1 MKYFIDWMKY
11 LSKHP
16 NYKFDSIEKGIFNNI
31 HFIMSNVEK
40 VKKKFQHEEY
50 MTSSLTLNEFNDEK
64 LFNWYQN
71 QMISGCTNKWINNGK
86 NVVDTVK
93 NFLYFIELIKQSNFE
108 LDDINSV
115 ITTLIITG
123 DFFKIKVNY
132 DFELTF
138 QTNYFIK
145 LEENIN
151 FKNFIEFLN
160 KLKKK

>member
-1 MKYFIDWMKY
+1 MKHFIEWMKY

-40 VKKKFQHEEY
+40 VKKKHQHEEY
-50 MTSSLTLNEFNDEK
+50 MTSSITLNEFNDEK
-64 LFNWYQN
+64 LFNWYKN
-71 QMISGCTNKWINNGK
+71 QMLIGCTNKWINNGRSIA
-86 NVVDTVK
+86 NTVK
-93 NFLYFIELIKQSNFE
+93 NFLNFIELTKQKGFE
-108 LDDINSV
+108 LDDINSI

-132 DFELTF
+132 DFELIF
-138 QTNYFIK
+138 QTNYFVA

-151 FKNFIEFLN
+151 FKNFICSLSELRR
-160 KLKKK
+160 K